1 MPPRIVI
8 DKSYSAEEL
17 VRAIVQ
23 PSSKVGVR
31 IPTYPE
37 ATPTAT
43 TSLVSDVSFNGDPAT
58 GIFGLL
64 SRSPIY
70 PLWLG
75 QVPAAKWSYQVS
87 YSTGATGVST
97 VASTQESITAEMTDF
112 ANTYSGNI
120 AAGITN
126 LGIAGSAIAPFNSD
140 NSVRVTA
147 PLAQVQNQISD
158 VPFVY
163 VPKGAMVTQAIWL
176 TGGAAA
182 LAMDV
187 GVNLEMEFL
196 LRSSETDQFSS
207 TAWSTGANAAYRS
220 FVATANYWVR
230 PSTVTVTYDSPA
242 SGLPFRVYAGLSIA
256 AVAAAPAVA
265 VAAGGAP
272 SLDYAASA
280 ISTESLTQPVPG
292 TTGMAAWNFSR
303 RAFSGVVFT
312 GVDMTLENTTKVMN
326 KEGVIFAGVT
336 TDLNSNPWRWLDSTA
351 VVTDTIAALPVQRR
365 YRGAAEHG
373 LRATVPPGRNFATLR
388 THSFNLLGFETINVP
403 VMYLVPGDTYTLF
416 SVNDPDLSTASQ
428 FLCSLTTSWEYASD
442 NQFVETRLPGSSIEA
457 LHRAML
463 LVNTR
468 PPFSSLE
475 RGTVL
480 AVTNAAPRR
489 TVPPKLKYQQDKQR
503 KAQKQQ
509 RPKPKPKP
517 KAQPSRRRGGV
528 EMFLASKPQT
538 RGHKL

>member
-8 DKSYSAEEL
+8 DKSYTAEEL

-43 TSLVSDVSFNGDPAT
+43 TSLVSDVSVNGDPAT

-64 SRSPIY
+64 CRSPIY
-70 PLWLG
+70 PLWMG
-75 QVPAAKWSYQVS
+75 QVPTAKWSYQTV
-87 YSTGATGVST
+87 YSTGVIGVST
-97 VASTQESITAEMTDF
+97 LASTQESLTAELTDF
-112 ANTYSGNI
+112 TNTYSGNI
-120 AAGITN
+120 TAGLTN
-126 LGIAGSAIAPFNSD
+126 FGVANSAVAPCNSD
-140 NSVRVTA
+140 NAVRVTA
-147 PLAQVQNQISD
+147 PLAQVHNLVTDI
-158 VPFVY
+158 PFVY
-163 VPKGAMVTQAIWL
+163 VPKGAMVTQAIWF

-182 LAMDV
+182 LAMSA
-187 GVNLEMEFL
+187 GVNMEMEFL

-207 TAWSTGANAAYRS
+207 PAWTLGAGTAFRS
-220 FVATANYWVR
+220 FVASANYWAR

-242 SGLPFRVYAGLSIA
+242 SGLSFRVYAGLNIA

-265 VAAGGAP
+265 VVAGAAP

-292 TTGMAAWNFSR
+292 TNGMAAWNFSR

-312 GVDMTLENTTKVMN
+312 GVDLTMENTTKVMN

-388 THSFNLLGFETINVP
+388 THITTLLGFESITVP
-403 VMYLVPGDTYTLF
+403 IMDIVPGDTYTLF

-428 FLCSLTTSWEYASD
+428 FLCSLTTSWEYACD
-442 NQFVETRLPGSSIEA
+442 NQFVETRLPGSSLEA

-480 AVTNAAPRR
+480 AVTNTAPRR
-489 TVPPKLKYQQDKQR
+489 TVPPKLKPQQQKQR

-517 KAQPSRRRGGV
+517 QPARRRGGV

-538 RGHKL
+538 RGHKV